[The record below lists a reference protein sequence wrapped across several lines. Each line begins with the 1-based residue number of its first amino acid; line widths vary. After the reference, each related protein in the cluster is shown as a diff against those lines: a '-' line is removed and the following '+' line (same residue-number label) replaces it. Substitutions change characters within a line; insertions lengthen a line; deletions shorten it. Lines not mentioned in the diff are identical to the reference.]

1 MKRVI
6 STVNEDVVSTND
18 VSGEKIYAFR
28 GSADWIYKLHCVL
41 NDRDNE
47 ENMFAFISMNDS
59 DSWTESEYSSM
70 KEAIQAQTAD
80 VFEFD
85 SLKEFCMWCLK

>member
-1 MKRVI
+1 MKKVSRANVI
-6 STVNEDVVSTND
+6 VMSIND
-18 VSGEKIYAFR
+18 VSDEKIYAFR
-28 GSADWIYKLHCVL
+28 NVADLIYKLHCVAEEG
-41 NDRDNE
+41 DR
-47 ENMFAFISMNDS
+47 FAFISMDDS
-59 DSWTESEYSSM
+59 YCWAQEEEHPSM

>member
-6 STVNEDVVSTND
+6 GTVNEDVVNING
-18 VSGEKIYAFR
+18 VSDEKIYAFR
-28 GSADWIYKLHCVL
+28 GSANWIYKLHCVL

-47 ENMFAFISMNDS
+47 ENMFAFISIDDS
-59 DSWTESEYSSM
+59 FRWANGVHSSM
-70 KEAIQAQTAD
+70 EEAIQTQTD
-80 VFEFD
+80 NVFEFN

>member
-6 STVNEDVVSTND
+6 GTVNEDVVNING
-18 VSGEKIYAFR
+18 VSDEKIYAFR
-28 GSADWIYKLHCVL
+28 GSANWIYKLHCVL

-47 ENMFAFISMNDS
+47 EDTFAFISMNDS
-59 DSWTESEYSSM
+59 DSWAESEYSSIE
-70 KEAIQAQTAD
+70 KAIQAQTDD
-80 VFEFD
+80 VFEFG